1 MYFVYILQSE
11 KDGSFYA
18 GQTADIEDRSQRH
31 NEGRSKYTSLKR
43 PWKLVY
49 FEKFN
54 TRAETIQRK
63 KDIKRKKRKSYIE
76 YIIACKDN
84 K

>member
-11 KDGSFYA
+11 QDGSFYT
-18 GQTADIEDRSQRH
+18 GQTADIEDRLRRH

-54 TRAETIQRK
+54 TRAEASQREK
-63 KDIKRKKRKSYIE
+63 I
-76 YIIACKDN
+76 
-84 K
+84 

>member
-11 KDGSFYA
+11 KDGSFYT
-18 GQTADIEDRSQRH
+18 GQTANLDDRLQRH

-49 FEKFN
+49 LEEFN
-54 TRAETIQRK
+54 TRAEAVQRGK
-63 KDIKRKKRKSYIE
+63 KIKNKKRKSYIE
-76 YIIACKDN
+76 YLIASK